1 MIRGDTSDLAK
12 LIHDFRCSKG
22 EDMLLPPFAD
32 KTRFFKETQEGVER
46 MCKVMEERIKDNE
59 RRLLNK
65 IAVDLLRLGN
75 VTKEQIAEI
84 TGLSLETINEIETNL
99 NNIPA

>member
-1 MIRGDTSDLAK
+1 MWYNI
-12 LIHDFRCSKG
+12 
-22 EDMLLPPFAD
+22 FAG
-32 KTRFFKETQEGVER
+32 KTEFLKETQEGVER

-75 VTKEQIAEI
+75 NTKEQIAEI

-99 NNIPA
+99 NNIPT

>member
-1 MIRGDTSDLAK
+1 
-12 LIHDFRCSKG
+12 
-22 EDMLLPPFAD
+22 
-32 KTRFFKETQEGVER
+32 

-75 VTKEQIAEI
+75 NTKEQIAEI
-84 TGLSLETINEIETNL
+84 TGLSLETVNEIETNL
-99 NNIPA
+99 NNISA

>member
-1 MIRGDTSDLAK
+1 
-12 LIHDFRCSKG
+12 
-22 EDMLLPPFAD
+22 MLLDLFAG
-32 KTRFFKETQEGVER
+32 KTRFLKETQEGVER

-75 VTKEQIAEI
+75 NTKEQIAEI
-84 TGLSLETINEIETNL
+84 TGLSLETVNEIETNL

>member
-1 MIRGDTSDLAK
+1 
-12 LIHDFRCSKG
+12 
-22 EDMLLPPFAD
+22 MLLDLFAG
-32 KTRFFKETQEGVER
+32 KTGFLKETQEGVDR
-46 MCKVMEERIKDNE
+46 MCKVMEERVKDNE

-75 VTKEQIAEI
+75 NTKEQIAEI
-84 TGLSLETINEIETNL
+84 TGLSLETVNEIETNL

>member
-1 MIRGDTSDLAK
+1 
-12 LIHDFRCSKG
+12 
-22 EDMLLPPFAD
+22 MLLDLFAG
-32 KTRFFKETQEGVER
+32 KTKFLKETQEGVER

-75 VTKEQIAEI
+75 NTKEQIAEI

-99 NNIPA
+99 NNIPT

>member
-1 MIRGDTSDLAK
+1 
-12 LIHDFRCSKG
+12 
-22 EDMLLPPFAD
+22 MLLDLFAGRT
-32 KTRFFKETQEGVER
+32 KFLKEAQEGVER

-75 VTKEQIAEI
+75 NTKEQIAEI
-84 TGLSLETINEIETNL
+84 TGLSLETVNEIETNL
-99 NNIPA
+99 NNISA

>member
-1 MIRGDTSDLAK
+1 
-12 LIHDFRCSKG
+12 
-22 EDMLLPPFAD
+22 MLLNLFAG
-32 KTRFFKETQEGVER
+32 KTGFLKETQEGVER

-75 VTKEQIAEI
+75 NTKEQIAEI
-84 TGLSLETINEIETNL
+84 TGLSLETVNEIETNL
-99 NNIPA
+99 NNISA

>member
-1 MIRGDTSDLAK
+1 
-12 LIHDFRCSKG
+12 
-22 EDMLLPPFAD
+22 MLLDLFAG
-32 KTRFFKETQEGVER
+32 KTGFLKETQEGVDR

-75 VTKEQIAEI
+75 NTKEQIAEI
-84 TGLSLETINEIETNL
+84 TGLSLETVNEIETNL

>member
-1 MIRGDTSDLAK
+1 
-12 LIHDFRCSKG
+12 
-22 EDMLLPPFAD
+22 MLLDLYAG
-32 KTRFFKETQEGVER
+32 KTGFLKETQEGVDR

-84 TGLSLETINEIETNL
+84 TGLSLETVNEIEANL